1 MNNDKF
7 FISLDKIGYKTK
19 PNGKE
24 IGSIRNRLSGSTSHT
39 ELSLEALAATI
50 RNGQTIQGALLRDI
64 KANENTDDR
73 FIKQQIFCIDIDND
87 TKGAGGKKY
96 KSKNSLD
103 TPEEI
108 LKICKKANI
117 KPCIISE
124 SFSSG
129 TVDPD
134 GKKIYKYH
142 ALFAAEYPVEDVTT
156 ARNILLN
163 LQRIFSEY
171 ADKACKDP
179 ARIIFGTSKDK
190 NIYVYEDVNSIKSL
204 LPPAPAPS
212 NVKPLHTTKK
222 IVKTREEADPDILL
236 DMIDPNNLDYNEW
249 IRVSAA
255 YKSYP
260 NADFSIWRSWSSQY
274 IKDNQRADENT
285 YKGLTGKGITKGS
298 LKHFAQLHSPEAYIA
313 YMNQLNHNIE
323 HSTHSQMPPKSS
335 SSAKPPIAPQQQK
348 QEQWGEIKPF
358 ESSPEAIPFPIDSF
372 PPLLRDYLKA
382 LAAYSAVSFEMGV
395 LPILSVLSLC
405 LQGKAVVNYPGN
417 EHLEPLCLYTLTIAE
432 PGERKTSVFS
442 ELLKPIDEFERQ
454 YNESHEKAIKDY
466 IVQKKFYE
474 NQLNRELNSKNG
486 DLNRAKQLQQ
496 DLDSLQP
503 VQRLKLYLTDTTPE
517 ALARELSS
525 HNEKMGIMGDEA
537 TILKILSGIY
547 SKNGVNYDIILNCY
561 DGKKY
566 TLSRQTSEDIT
577 LFNPLLTI
585 SSMVQP
591 QPFKEVMSN
600 REFSGKGLLQRFLF
614 AFPPSKAG
622 YQPFQ
627 TPNIPANL
635 KSAYSELIINL
646 LRMKQDKKPPI
657 LRADKEAYLLFA
669 DYHNTLQHKMRAGG
683 VFDNMKDYANKQ
695 LSKALR
701 IAALLHLTQYKTTDL
716 INGKTALN
724 AISMCIWF
732 ENQALKAFEFD
743 TMSDIEK
750 AARYVYKRLQEYLK
764 KKNNLVLKKS
774 EFQNLCRSNKYNKE
788 MLNQTLELLDDMNV
802 LKYIIETQER
812 GRARETIIINPAI
825 SSTEI

>member
-1 MNNDKF
+1 M
-7 FISLDKIGYKTK
+7 
-19 PNGKE
+19 
-24 IGSIRNRLSGSTSHT
+24 RSGSQPG
-39 ELSLEALAATI
+39 
-50 RNGQTIQGALLRDI
+50 R
-64 KANENTDDR
+64 
-73 FIKQQIFCIDIDND
+73 
-87 TKGAGGKKY
+87 
-96 KSKNSLD
+96 
-103 TPEEI
+103 
-108 LKICKKANI
+108 
-117 KPCIISE
+117 
-124 SFSSG
+124 
-129 TVDPD
+129 
-134 GKKIYKYH
+134 
-142 ALFAAEYPVEDVTT
+142 
-156 ARNILLN
+156 
-163 LQRIFSEY
+163 
-171 ADKACKDP
+171 
-179 ARIIFGTSKDK
+179 
-190 NIYVYEDVNSIKSL
+190 
-204 LPPAPAPS
+204 
-212 NVKPLHTTKK
+212 
-222 IVKTREEADPDILL
+222 
-236 DMIDPNNLDYNEW
+236 
-249 IRVSAA
+249 
-255 YKSYP
+255 
-260 NADFSIWRSWSSQY
+260 
-274 IKDNQRADENT
+274 
-285 YKGLTGKGITKGS
+285 
-298 LKHFAQLHSPEAYIA
+298 
-313 YMNQLNHNIE
+313 
-323 HSTHSQMPPKSS
+323 
-335 SSAKPPIAPQQQK
+335 
-348 QEQWGEIKPF
+348 IKPF

-432 PGERKTSVFS
+432 PGERKTSVFT

-496 DLDSLQP
+496 ALDSLQP

-716 INGKTALN
+716 I
-724 AISMCIWF
+724 
-732 ENQALKAFEFD
+732 